1 MVVTVYD
8 LQWRLKGEWSEKV
21 FGQNWKDKK
30 LRRYFALGI
39 LFEEVFSA
47 NDPPTFVLH
56 EVKDTVQTVKKGD
69 VGMKKAVKD
78 EMAATDPM
86 KTRQQAFQFII
97 LCISGFFVFLATFF
111 SGLLRGSAQ
120 SGRVNLP
127 YFSKFLVAFKSAGDL
142 GDR

>member
-1 MVVTVYD
+1 MTCNGDSRVSGVKRYLARIGRTRSYD
-8 LQWRLKGEWSEKV
+8 
-21 FGQNWKDKK
+21 DI
-30 LRRYFALGI
+30 FALGI

-97 LCISGFFVFLATFF
+97 LCISGLIVFLATFF